1 MEELKIMQLNI
12 NSLNNKKEELKILII
27 ENKPDIITLNETK
40 MIYNEKVEI
49 PGYTAVYSHRIGN
62 KRGGG
67 VATLLK
73 NNIKFDKIQKIQ
85 IEKHEIIK
93 IDLHFQEKIIHLVN
107 CYIPPP
113 PPPGYTKHRNP
124 RITITTKYLVYW
136 RLQCKEHP
144 MGKHENKNQRTKNR
158 GKSRETGSRN
168 L

>member
-1 MEELKIMQLNI
+1 
-12 NSLNNKKEELKILII
+12 
-27 ENKPDIITLNETK
+27 

-107 CYIPPP
+107 CYIPPQAILNIEILELLSLP
-113 PPPGYTKHRNP
+113 NTLFIGDFNA
-124 RITITTKYLVYW
+124 
-136 RLQCKEHP
+136 
-144 MGKHENKNQRTKNR
+144 KNTLWEARKQKPED
-158 GKSRETGSRN
+158 KK
-168 L
+168 